1 LLEHHHTREERGRR
15 YRDLSGERGAPVLA
29 IKAAG
34 SPRIISTSNNSAST
48 NLATQL
54 IFYHLIFY
62 QLIFY
67 KLTFHPL
74 DELQLLPT
82 MASKKFSLFLTV
94 SAAGGT
100 AFAAPLDRSAPSV
113 ATSVATSA
121 ATSTA
126 TSAAVPAPS
135 WLVEMNKKDHKW
147 TTTDLRRLES
157 LYRNASSNATA
168 VLDLDN
174 GEKVHINFPVELAN
188 EAREVADYLR
198 DAIDEYEE
206 DSDDED
212 GK

>member
-1 LLEHHHTREERGRR
+1 
-15 YRDLSGERGAPVLA
+15 LA

-48 NLATQL
+48 SLATQL

-62 QLIFY
+62 QPIFY
-67 KLTFHPL
+67 QLTFHPL

-100 AFAAPLDRSAPSV
+100 AFAAPLDRSAPSA

-121 ATSTA
+121 ATSA
-126 TSAAVPAPS
+126 TVPAPS

-174 GEKVHINFPVELAN
+174 GKKVHINFPVELAN
-188 EAREVADYLR
+188 DAGEVADYLR